1 MPRIYMNTD
10 INTGTFPFYHKLAER
25 EKITPAM
32 LYPYV
37 DVHRLTATTDFLVC
51 TFCQFSASASDV
63 FADYSDLVL
72 AGRNDNNTP
81 DTLSKA
87 DAWSA
92 LEKIQRTL
100 RENYGTDVYATIFD
114 RCRQVGFN
122 PWISFRMNDCHNS
135 AVKVPICEKDFFAR
149 AVRNG
154 WTVGED
160 YGYFKTCLD
169 YEVDE
174 VRETFLRYIEEQL
187 MRYNVYGVELD
198 FMREYHCF
206 KYLSADMEKCTA
218 LMTDFIRKAKGIV
231 TKAEEKH
238 GHKIK
243 LALHILRD
251 EAHCKTYGFDIVTM
265 AKEGLIDVIIP
276 APRFNSADSGI
287 DVDEWRKIANGAE
300 IVTGLEAAAGIVDG
314 KFVDTSKEIALGIC
328 AGYLSYNPDGLY
340 FYNHFISPHMFSNF
354 YTPLCK
360 YEEFRVQFNEPWMKS
375 YGVLQSAGSYEDIYK
390 NALRFAIIPESDD
403 HPDYCPKWKPLPAE
417 INSKDKTFTIRTGKI
432 PSGKTYSVILGF
444 VGEACDFSVTV
455 NGVEIQGFSENP
467 LDFIEGIGWQP
478 EAVVPKGTVCY
489 RAAFDSAILTSPTQ
503 TVTVKSKT
511 PVTLNWL
518 EINLY

>member
-1 MPRIYMNTD
+1 MHRVYVNTD
-10 INTGTFPFYHKLAER
+10 INTATFPFYHKLAER
-25 EKITPAM
+25 DDISPAM

-37 DVHRLTATTDFLVC
+37 DAHKLTATTDFLVC

-63 FADYSDLVL
+63 FADYADLVS
-72 AGRNDNNTP
+72 AGRNDTSAK
-81 DTLSKA
+81 DTLAKA

-92 LEKIQRTL
+92 LAKIQRTL

-114 RCRQVGFN
+114 RCRQVGIN

-135 AVKVPICEKDFFAR
+135 AVKTPICEKDFFAK

-174 VRETFLRYIEEQL
+174 VRETFLNYIEEQL
-187 MRYNVYGVELD
+187 QRYDVYGVELD

-206 KYLSADMEKCTA
+206 KYLTSDMDKCTS
-218 LMTDFIRKAKGIV
+218 LMTDFIRKVKKIV
-231 TKAEEKH
+231 TRAEEKH

-251 EAHCKTYGFDIVTM
+251 EAHCKAYGFDASTM
-265 AKEGLIDVIIP
+265 AKEGLVDLYIP

-287 DVDEWRKIANGAE
+287 DVSEWRRLAPDAE
-300 IVTGLEAAAGIVDG
+300 IAVGLEAAAGIVDG
-314 KFVDTSKEIALGIC
+314 KFVDTSKEIALGVC

-360 YEEFRVQFNEPWMKS
+360 YEEFRIQFNEPWMKS

-390 NALRFAIIPESDD
+390 NSLRFAIIPESDD
-403 HPDYCPKWKPLPAE
+403 HPDSCPKWKPLPADIGE
-417 INSKDKTFTIRTGKI
+417 NEKSFTIRTGKI
-432 PSGKTYSVILGF
+432 PEGRTPSVILGF
-444 VGEACDFSVTV
+444 VGEAENFSVSV
-455 NGVEIQGFSENP
+455 NGVEISDFKKNP
-467 LDFIEGIGWQP
+467 IDFIEGIGWQP
-478 EAVVPKGTVCY
+478 GAVVPQGTVCY
-489 RAAFDSAILTSPTQ
+489 RAPFDASLLTSPTQ

-511 PVTLNWL
+511 AITLNWL
-518 EINLY
+518 EINVY